1 MAKIRLGN
9 GSALALAINEINSQ
23 YNVDVTIIGKA
34 KTLHKWGHVDS
45 SASGSWE
52 TVQGGGGVETL
63 LTANSITVVDSTSA
77 SDTETVSIEGHYLAA
92 GGDLVFHIQ
101 SATLTGTTAVTLSQ
115 PMARVSRINITSS
128 ELAVGTITVN
138 AGEGGTAYAEIEAL
152 HASTEKAATTT
163 SYRDYLI
170 IEAFGSS
177 ILGGNNASVSF
188 RLQIEEYGGV
198 WRTIA
203 RWSLKGDSTDYDR
216 DVSTPPLIIEP
227 NTDIRI
233 QSNASLAGTQVTA
246 HFDGDFAI
254 NKAYINDASP
264 APA

>member
-1 MAKIRLGN
+1 MGKLRLGS
-9 GSALALAINEINSQ
+9 GSALALTLNRIKLQ
-23 YNVDVTIIGKA
+23 DNVDATAVDKGKD
-34 KTLHKWGHVDS
+34 LHKWGHNTNTAADT
-45 SASGSWE
+45 WE
-52 TVQGGGGVETL
+52 TVTLGGGVETM
-63 LTANSITVVDSTSA
+63 LTANSITVIDSTSA

-233 QSNASLAGTQVTA
+233 QSNASLAGTEATA
-246 HFDGDFAI
+246 HFGGDFVI